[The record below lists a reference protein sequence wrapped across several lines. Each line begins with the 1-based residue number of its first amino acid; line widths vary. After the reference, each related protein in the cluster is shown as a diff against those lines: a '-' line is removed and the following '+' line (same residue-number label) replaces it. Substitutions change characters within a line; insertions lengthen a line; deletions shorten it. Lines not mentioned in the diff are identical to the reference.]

1 MKKNINITALIVIC
15 TVCFLG
21 GFLIIFF
28 SGSLLIKNIP
38 SAQKNTTESTSA
50 KKKAATTEVSTND
63 TSHPLQNASSPVATE
78 NKDTSEISS
87 TIPEPTQPPAETTL
101 VQPQLLV
108 DTLQNYKNYTTN
120 NLNNIIDENGKSHNC
135 QQIILVNST
144 GNMADI
150 SFFEKKENNL
160 WQQNTELDTTGFVG
174 QLGVSEHSYEG
185 SIQTPAGLFSIGKAF
200 YLYDVPKTDLDKFQI
215 TETTEW
221 VDDPTSGY
229 YNQLVDSSQISSS
242 NWTSSEKMYF
252 IPSYKYGFVINY
264 NMGTNKYWEEDGKGK
279 GSAIFFH
286 CSETPTLGCVGVS
299 EEKMLDYL
307 AVLDEKKNPY
317 ILIQ

>member
-28 SGSLLIKNIP
+28 PGTLLIKNIP
-38 SAQKNTTESTSA
+38 VAEKHTTESTSA
-50 KKKAATTEVSTND
+50 HKNVNATETPTTPS
-63 TSHPLQNASSPVATE
+63 QNVSSPAVTE
-78 NKDTSEISS
+78 NKNVPEHSP
-87 TIPEPTQPPAETTL
+87 TIPEQTQPPAEPPA
-101 VQPQLLV
+101 QPQLLV
-108 DTLQNYKNYTTN
+108 DTLQNYKNYTTD

-135 QQIILVNST
+135 QQIILVNAI

-150 SFFEKKENNL
+150 FFFEKNTDNL
-160 WQQNTELDTTGFVG
+160 WQQNTKLDTKGFVG

-185 SIQTPAGLFSIGKAF
+185 SRQTPAGLFSIGKAF
-200 YLYDVPKTDLDKFQI
+200 YLQDVPQTNLDKFQI

-221 VDDPTSGY
+221 VDDPTSVY

-264 NMGTNKYWEEDGKGK
+264 NMGEEKHWEKDGIGK

-286 CSETPTLGCVGVS
+286 CSEQPTLGCVGVS
-299 EEKMLDYL
+299 EEMCKNYL
-307 AVLDEKKNPY
+307 NVLNVSKNPY
-317 ILIQ
+317 ILIQNQN